1 MRTLLIGIGNGSRG
15 DDALGWL
22 FLNDIEGKDP
32 GRFDLEY
39 RYQLQV
45 EDADIISKYERV
57 LFVDATEELIPKG
70 YALKKCEPARSY
82 YFSSHLQSPEA
93 VLYLCETLYRKT
105 PEAYVLPIKGYRW
118 ELGEPLS
125 NKASN
130 HLQRA
135 LDLFRSS
142 ELYKQAQI
150 KEIET
155 EELF

>member
-22 FLNDIEGKDP
+22 FLNEIEEKDP

-45 EDADIISKYERV
+45 EDADLISKYERV
-57 LFVDATEELIPKG
+57 LFVDATEEHLPDGFII
-70 YALKKCEPARSY
+70 KKCEPANSY

-93 VLYLCETLYRKT
+93 VLYLSRTLYPQT
-105 PEAYVLPIKGYRW
+105 PEAFVIPIKGHKW

-125 NKASN
+125 PEASEHLEKALES
-130 HLQRA
+130 
-135 LDLFRSS
+135 FRVTG
-142 ELYKQAQI
+142 LYKQAQI
-150 KEIET
+150 EETET

>member
-22 FLNDIEGKDP
+22 FLNEIEEKDP
-32 GRFDLEY
+32 QKFDMEY

-45 EDADIISKYERV
+45 EDADMISQYERV

-70 YALKKCEPARSY
+70 FAIKKCEPARSY
-82 YFSSHLQSPEA
+82 YFSSHVQSPET
-93 VLYLCETLYRKT
+93 VLYLCKTLYRT
-105 PEAYVLPIKGYRW
+105 APEAFVIAIKGYRW

-125 NKASN
+125 NEASEHLEKA
-130 HLQRA
+130 LK
-135 LDLFRSS
+135 LFRTS
-142 ELYKQAQI
+142 ELYKQTQV
-150 KEIET
+150 KEIQT

>member
-22 FLNDIEGKDP
+22 FLNEIEEKDP
-32 GRFDLEY
+32 QKFDMEY

-45 EDADIISKYERV
+45 EDADMISQYERV

-70 YALKKCEPARSY
+70 FAIKKCLPARSY
-82 YFSSHLQSPEA
+82 YFSSHVQSPET
-93 VLYLCETLYRKT
+93 VLYLCKTLYRKA
-105 PEAYVLPIKGYRW
+105 PEAFVIAIKGYRW

-125 NKASN
+125 NEASEHLEKA
-130 HLQRA
+130 LK
-135 LDLFRSS
+135 LFRTS
-142 ELYKQAQI
+142 ELYKQTQV
-150 KEIET
+150 KEIQT